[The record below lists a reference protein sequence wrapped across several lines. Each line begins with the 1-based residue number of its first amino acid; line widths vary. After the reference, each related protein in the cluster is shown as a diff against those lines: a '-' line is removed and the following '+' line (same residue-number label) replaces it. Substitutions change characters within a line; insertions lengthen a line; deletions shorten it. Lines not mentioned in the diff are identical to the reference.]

1 MNRNMKQK
9 TFSALILAF
18 VALTIT
24 LSGCKDFSFFTELGL
39 KGELKISPST
49 VTTVV
54 DTSVTFSAT
63 GGNPP
68 YTYQV
73 ISGSGTIDSASGVYT
88 APSSPGSDIVMAT
101 DSSGQS
107 GTSTVTVVNPLEELK
122 ISPITAS
129 VSVGNS
135 ISFIATGGEG
145 PYFFDFDTDG
155 NKSGGGISADGE
167 YTAGSTTGVSDT
179 IIVTDSAS
187 SPQTS
192 VPATVTVSGAVTN
205 IDYSIS
211 SHDFAPSSA
220 FVGSSISGNFTIHN
234 EGTATG
240 TASVSWWL
248 FISEDGTF
256 GGDGE
261 HLVDSGTVSTDI
273 PPSGDQVVTPA
284 GSWPSEL
291 GQGNYD
297 LFVMISSPEDL
308 NHDNNVYPG
317 SSPGIAFTLDV
328 PDVDYQVVSVSH
340 SDPAPRYGQTFTGQ
354 FELANEGTN
363 DSTVPAQWEV
373 WISEDTT
380 IGAGDLKIDSGTETA
395 PAMTAGELPY
405 KQVSFSGTWP
415 YGSANST
422 DYYIIVRVSSSQDS
436 AAGNDTN
443 NTADSGAVTVYQP
456 QVNYDVVSVSHTVD
470 PSEVVASRD
479 FNASFQLDNVGSD
492 DGSATDVEYTVYA
505 STDTGAP
512 DAADTV
518 VAFGTTSY
526 MPASEATRT
535 VSFTGTWPLSGDSYY
550 LIVDVS
556 HPDDIDES
564 DNLGWTAG
572 TISVRDVQVDYQA
585 EILAGD
591 AFGDRAGNSVSGS
604 FTLTN
609 NGPDDSLE
617 EVEWSV
623 YASTDTSLDVS
634 DWLIQ
639 SATDPA
645 AYAASGSASIA
656 FSGTWP
662 PVAGNYYLLV
672 KISSAEDV
680 ISATTGNN
688 LAVSLDISGGTA
700 TWLPVAAPDVDYS
713 ATSVSYTGGSK
724 DLGGPFT
731 GEFRYA
737 NNGPNDGAR
746 LVEWAAYASL
756 DTTLD
761 AGDVRVGSGGGLVP
775 LASGSG
781 SGIVP
786 FSGIWPNDYGEYY
799 LFVEVI
805 SQDVESNPLDNND
818 YDAAG
823 FIAVGYYDET
833 FDNGDPDPDPNGDW
847 QLLGDVDR
855 FGVTL
860 KPGTSV
866 HISGNMD
873 PGDYDDIFEFPLDP
887 LTTNV
892 TVTASWQNALP
903 PSRQVTLWFFIG
915 AGGDD
920 DGFGGYYVTGGDQI
934 TVVWEPYTLPG
945 SPYTTVW
952 IDLENSNLE
961 DLGITSINIT
971 AN

>member
-9 TFSALILAF
+9 AFSLPILAF
-18 VALTIT
+18 FALTIT

-49 VTTVV
+49 VTTTV
-54 DTSVTFSAT
+54 DTSVTFSTT

-88 APSSPGSDIVMAT
+88 APSSPSSDIVVAT

-107 GTSTVTVVNPLEELK
+107 GTATVTVVSTIEALQ
-122 ISPITAS
+122 ISPTTAS

-135 ISFIATGGEG
+135 ISFVATGGEG
-145 PYFFDFDTDG
+145 PYTFAFEAGG
-155 NKSGGGISADGE
+155 NNSGGGITADGE
-167 YTAGSTTGVSDT
+167 YTAGSITGVTDT
-179 IIVTDSAS
+179 IIVTDSD
-187 SPQTS
+187 SPQQTCS
-192 VPATVTVSGAVTN
+192 IPATVSVSGLQTN
-205 IDYSIS
+205 VDYSIS
-211 SHDFAPSSA
+211 AHTFPTSA
-220 FVGSSISGNFTIHN
+220 FVDTGVTGNFTIHN

-240 TASVSWWL
+240 TANISWWL

-261 HLVDSGTVSTDI
+261 HLVDSGTVSTGI
-273 PPSGDQVVTPA
+273 GPNGDEVVTPS
-284 GSWPSEL
+284 GSWPSHL
-291 GQGNYD
+291 GPGNYD
-297 LFVMISSPEDL
+297 LFIMVSSPDDL
-308 NHDNNVYPG
+308 NHDNNVYPDT
-317 SSPGIAFTLDV
+317 SSGIPFTLDV
-328 PDVDYQVVSVSH
+328 PDVDYKVASVTYT
-340 SDPAPRYGQTFTGQ
+340 DLAPRYGQNFDIHFVLENAG
-354 FELANEGTN
+354 A
-363 DSTVPAQWEV
+363 DPSTEPAQWEV
-373 WISEDTT
+373 WISENAT
-380 IGAGDLKIDSGTETA
+380 IDAGDVKTASGTEIT
-395 PAMTAGELPY
+395 PYLAGGGDTKTVDLTRP
-405 KQVSFSGTWP
+405 WP
-415 YGSANST
+415 YGSENST
-422 DYYIIVRVSSSQDS
+422 DYYIIVRVSSTQDT
-436 AAGNDTN
+436 AAGHDTN

-456 QVNYDVVSVSHTVD
+456 QVNYAVTSVSHTVD
-470 PSEVVASRD
+470 PSEVVASRP
-479 FNASFQLDNVGSD
+479 FNASFQLEHTGSD
-492 DGSATDVEYTVYA
+492 DGSTTAVEYTIYA
-505 STDTGAP
+505 STDTVISATT
-512 DAADTV
+512 DTV
-518 VAFGTTSY
+518 VAFGTTGALTAGS
-526 MPASEATRT
+526 SKS
-535 VSFTGTWPLSGDSYY
+535 VDFKGTWPLTGDNYY

-564 DNLGWTAG
+564 DNVGWTAG

-591 AFGDRAGNSVSGS
+591 AFGDKAGNSVSGS

-645 AYAASGSASIA
+645 AHAASGSASIV

-713 ATSVSYTGGSK
+713 VTSVSYTAGSK

-731 GEFRYA
+731 GEFRYV

-756 DTTLD
+756 DKTLD

-847 QLLGDVDR
+847 TNLLDVDR

-866 HISGNMD
+866 HISGYMD
-873 PGDYDDIFEFPLDP
+873 TGDYDDIFEFPLDP

-892 TVTASWQNALP
+892 TVTASWQNSLP

-915 AGGDD
+915 VGGDD
-920 DGFGGYYVTGGDQI
+920 DGFGGYYITGGDQI
-934 TVVWEPYTLPG
+934 TIVWEPYTLPG
-945 SPYTTVW
+945 PPYATVW